1 MLRNKIA
8 MSSDKTSKV
17 KIFFAT
23 AYNRYGEG
31 QEWKQERVLQ
41 YFSRDELLIGRN
53 YWNFICGSENG
64 FDIVIEQYQKSSIKI
79 REAISNIKAA
89 YHV

>member
-1 MLRNKIA
+1 MRNKIA
-8 MSSDKTSKV
+8 MSSDKISKV
-17 KIFFAT
+17 RIFFAT

-31 QEWKQERVLQ
+31 REWRQERVLQ
-41 YFSRDELLIGRN
+41 YFSRDELLIGRD

-64 FDIVIEQYQKSSIKI
+64 FDIVIKQYQKSSVKI